1 MARNINLLPLEFVPN
16 KKLVRMGAALKKL
29 AIISYIFFFLAAGSI
44 AYALYRYDKHI
55 KELRNNRNTLEAEL
69 DNLKKTET
77 KIVYLKDRA
86 DKAQKVID
94 ANTTRSSI
102 VTFSEFDNH
111 IPPGILISDMAFRG
125 SRATFKVAAE
135 NSGSLSQM
143 VQYVI
148 GTTVF
153 KAIILGDIKL
163 GENGKYTTTITVE
176 I

>member
-77 KIVYLKDRA
+77 KIVYLKD
-86 DKAQKVID
+86 

-111 IPPGILISDMAFRG
+111 IPPCILISDMAFRG

-163 GENGKYTTTITVE
+163 VENGKYTTTITVE